1 MEKKELVKVKN
12 LKVVFESRFDRREI
26 LRGVDFSLNTNE
38 TVGLVGVNGSG
49 KSTFAMTLMGLL
61 PKNAKIVSGSIS
73 IDGMDMLVKSVKRGP
88 YDRKSD
94 DALINKGIEKL
105 RGRFITMVT
114 QEAASYLDPLLNVG
128 YQIFESV
135 LFHDEDRL
143 IKRIESRDA
152 LNNDIL
158 SKYVKLL
165 TAKDYNGADKFL
177 DENFNIYVKEQILSI
192 IRRDDLTDEDKKN
205 LILALGRTRLN
216 SFQRFIISNRSLA
229 SKIPGFSRILKRLL
243 YEEGYRLAG
252 EILGLMGLDTSILRM
267 FPNQLSGGMLQAVM
281 VASAIINNPRV
292 IIMDE
297 PASSLDPIAQYR
309 LFNLLNKIKK
319 NFDLSLILIA
329 HDITLLS
336 RFADRIVVIEDG
348 AIVEAG
354 DASDIINNPSNE
366 YTKNL
371 VRSVIKI

>member
-177 DENFNIYVKEQILSI
+177 DENFNIYVKEH
-192 IRRDDLTDEDKKN
+192 
-205 LILALGRTRLN
+205 
-216 SFQRFIISNRSLA
+216 
-229 SKIPGFSRILKRLL
+229 
-243 YEEGYRLAG
+243 RLAG

-354 DASDIINNPSNE
+354 DASNIINNPSNE

>member
-26 LRGVDFSLNTNE
+26 LRGVDFSLTTNE
-38 TVGLVGVNGSG
+38 TVGLVGINGSG
-49 KSTFAMTLMGLL
+49 KSTFAMALMGLL

-73 IDGMDMLVKSVKRGP
+73 IDGMDMLVKSVQRGP
-88 YDRKSD
+88 YGRKSD
-94 DALINKGIEKL
+94 DTLINKGIERL

-114 QEAASYLDPLLNVG
+114 QEVASYLDPLLDVG
-128 YQIFESV
+128 YQIFEPV
-135 LFHDEDRL
+135 LFHDKNRL

-152 LNNDIL
+152 LNNDTL

-165 TAKDYNGADKFL
+165 TAKDYSGADKFL
-177 DENFNIYVKEQILSI
+177 EENFDMYVKEQILSI

-205 LILALGRTRLN
+205 LILALGKTKT
-216 SFQRFIISNRSLA
+216 SAFQKFIISNRHFTSKVPGFRRVFNKLLYDEGYKLA
-229 SKIPGFSRILKRLL
+229 S
-243 YEEGYRLAG
+243 

-281 VASAIINNPRV
+281 VASAIINNPKV

-309 LFNLLNKIKK
+309 LFNLLDKIKK

-336 RFADRIVVIEDG
+336 KFADRIVVIEDG
-348 AIVEAG
+348 AVVEAG

-371 VRSVIKI
+371 IRSVIKI